1 MLSAVILPQ
10 EQSIKESKISIPSL
24 KTDLNLNKYKY
35 SKLLEEYQNVEK
47 DNFIKNEKMYGE
59 IIEYGNKV
67 RILEERKDKLKKFKE
82 EEMEKILNKLKKE
95 KEGVD
100 EEANEY
106 EKLINDFETH
116 LNLNFINLLNLKEQ
130 IAPIN
135 QNEINMETYILNKN
149 NQCQNVEQQIEN
161 IINKYY

>member
-1 MLSAVILPQ
+1 
-10 EQSIKESKISIPSL
+10 
-24 KTDLNLNKYKY
+24 
-35 SKLLEEYQNVEK
+35 
-47 DNFIKNEKMYGE
+47 MYGE

-67 RILEERKDKLKKFKE
+67 KILEERKEKLRKFKE
-82 EEMEKILNKLKKE
+82 EQIQNLEKERKIEEMEKILNKLKKE

>member
-1 MLSAVILPQ
+1 
-10 EQSIKESKISIPSL
+10 
-24 KTDLNLNKYKY
+24 
-35 SKLLEEYQNVEK
+35 
-47 DNFIKNEKMYGE
+47 MYGE

-67 RILEERKDKLKKFKE
+67 KILEERKEKLRKFKE
-82 EEMEKILNKLKKE
+82 EQIQNLEKERKIEEMEKILNKLKKE

-116 LNLNFINLLNLKEQ
+116 INLNYINLMNLKEK
-130 IAPIN
+130 INPIN
-135 QNEINMETYILNKN
+135 QNEIKMEKYILNKN
-149 NQCQNVEQQIEN
+149 NQCKIVEQQIDN